1 MRIPY
6 DLELIPIIG
15 EELDTFIDNVYVVND
30 EETGKLFF
38 EINFLECSKEQE
50 KELERKMFDYLTQRD
65 RLLQDKNLIFELELN
80 ELESNLLIRREQKDE
95 DSVYGIQ
102 YVFKF
107 ENNWGASVI
116 KSRWSHGS
124 FDNLWELALLQFTS
138 DEEEPH
144 LLPKGPDIFE
154 DQEPIGYLSDNEV
167 LEHLRSIRQF
177 PSWSQKK

>member
-6 DLELIPIIG
+6 DLELLPIIG
-15 EELDTFIDNVYVVND
+15 EELDTFIDDIYVVND

-38 EINFLECSKEQE
+38 EIKLLESLKGQE
-50 KELERKMFDYLTQRD
+50 KELQRKVFDCLVKREWLFRDKTLT
-65 RLLQDKNLIFELELN
+65 FELNLE
-80 ELESNLLIRREQKDE
+80 ELESNLLVRQEQEDE
-95 DSVYGIQ
+95 NSVYGIQ
-102 YVFKF
+102 YIFKF

-124 FDNLWELALLQFTS
+124 SENLWELALLQFTS

-177 PSWSQKK
+177 SSWSQE